1 MSADILIH
9 HCSLRIA
16 RRHGWSWGPDARA
29 LLRAALQRLP
39 EMLAMRLAESWP
51 EQLECEVVAPLRLRL
66 SVRMEELLELGA
78 GSGAGPAAGGAP
90 GSLAQRLDTL
100 LLELVQRASSGAP
113 PAVPP
118 ESVAEEAAPDVNL
131 LWAGTVLTVLLGW
144 HRQGILQEQLLMF
157 SQAALASWHASLQG
171 AGAAR
176 SARAV
181 PEAAKIAALA
191 GEHAA
196 LALPLPAGVR
206 ASLVR
211 RIGLMVAAA
220 GEFGVSTADPAIA
233 QAFAAHRAFELAPS
247 VDAQRPDGIVVRP
260 AEAQAAP
267 VQSRRAQAPDSG
279 RAALTSFD
287 VKICSALPFLL
298 LGPLSRTGYL
308 QTVGAVFEAAQM
320 LPALPALAVAL
331 ARKVLEPPQRG
342 WFRSAQSALAAAAFA
357 GQPEPLPDANIADM
371 ARLLAPFVSPLDGQV
386 ASVLTAGHTP
396 GSVLVLQAA
405 APGWILFEEE
415 GMFPIAWAGTVERLF
430 ARMAALGGELL
441 LVPQSALVPG
451 LLTQL
456 DDAGFR
462 FITDAAPARGEHW
475 RSVFA
480 GPLRAWTNV
489 IARTPPAI
497 TRLEHAGAASAQL
510 WQGLTAERPLMGGAG
525 VPEVERSLALAAA
538 LALGTIS
545 WSLWRE
551 RETATPLLA
560 LERFA
565 DFDGRVSFRPDL
577 VQVHLPLGRRFM
589 DLKGAGWLDDIAD
602 VPWLDGRPL
611 RFKQG

>member
-1 MSADILIH
+1 MGADILIH
-9 HCSLRIA
+9 HCTLRIA

-39 EMLAMRLAESWP
+39 DILAMRLAESWP
-51 EQLECEVVAPLRLRL
+51 EQHECEVVALLRLRL
-66 SVRMEELLELGA
+66 SVRMEELLELA
-78 GSGAGPAAGGAP
+78 AASGAGPAVGGAP
-90 GSLAQRLDTL
+90 ASLAQRLDAL
-100 LLELVQRASSGAP
+100 LLELVQRASSDAP
-113 PAVPP
+113 PAIQR
-118 ESVAEEAAPDVNL
+118 ESVTEEAAPDVNV

-144 HRQGILQEQLLMF
+144 HRQGILHEQLLMF
-157 SQAALASWHASLQG
+157 SQAALASWYASLQG
-171 AGAAR
+171 AGTR

-181 PEAAKIAALA
+181 PEAARIAALA
-191 GEHAA
+191 AEHAA
-196 LALPLPAGVR
+196 LPLPLPAGLR

-211 RIGLMVAAA
+211 RIGLLVAAA
-220 GEFGVSTADPAIA
+220 GEFGVSSADPAIA
-233 QAFAAHRAFELAPS
+233 PALAAHREFDLAPAA
-247 VDAQRPDGIVVRP
+247 DAQRPEDMPVIGAV
-260 AEAQAAP
+260 EEQAATP
-267 VQSRRAQAPDSG
+267 SRRAAAPG
-279 RAALTSFD
+279 RGPSPLASFD

-342 WFRSAQSALAAAAFA
+342 WFRGAQPALAAAVFA
-357 GQPEPLPDANIADM
+357 GQPEPLPDADVADM
-371 ARLLAPFVSPLDGQV
+371 ARLLAPLVSPLDSQV

-405 APGWILFEEE
+405 APGWVLFEEE

-441 LVPQSALVPG
+441 LVPQSALAPG
-451 LLTQL
+451 LLVQL

-462 FITDAAPARGEHW
+462 FVTDAAPARGEHW
-475 RSVFA
+475 RGVFA

-489 IARTPPAI
+489 RAATPPAM
-497 TRLEHAGAASAQL
+497 TRLEHAGTASAQL
-510 WQGLTAERPLMGGAG
+510 WQGLTAGRPLMGGCP

-551 RETATPLLA
+551 RETVTPLLA

-565 DFDGRVSFRPDL
+565 DFDARVSFRPDL

-589 DLKGAGWLDDIAD
+589 DLKDAGWLDDIAD

-611 RFKQG
+611 RFVRG

>member
-9 HCSLRIA
+9 RCTLRIA
-16 RRHGWSWGPDARA
+16 RRHGWSWGADAKG
-29 LLRAALQRLP
+29 LLYAALKRLP
-39 EMLAMRLAESWP
+39 ELLALRLAESWP
-51 EQLECEVVAPLRLRL
+51 GQHDCEVVAPMRVRL
-66 SVRMEELLELGA
+66 SVRIEELLELA
-78 GSGAGPAAGGAP
+78 ADSGAGPAAGGSPA
-90 GSLAQRLDTL
+90 GFAQRLDAL
-100 LLELVQRASSGAP
+100 LLELVQRAAVGAP
-113 PAVPP
+113 PAVRGESAP
-118 ESVAEEAAPDVNL
+118 EAEAPDVNV

-144 HRQGILQEQLLMF
+144 YRQGILHEQLLMF

-171 AGAAR
+171 AGAGA
-176 SARAV
+176 ARALA
-181 PEAAKIAALA
+181 ESAEFSAIAAEL
-191 GEHAA
+191 AA
-196 LALPLPAGVR
+196 LPLPLPAGVR

-211 RIGLMVAAA
+211 RIALMVAAA
-220 GEFGVSTADPAIA
+220 GEFGVSTADPALA
-233 QAFAAHRAFELAPS
+233 QTFAAHREFALAP
-247 VDAQRPDGIVVRP
+247 DADADRTDMSIVGS
-260 AEAQAAP
+260 AEARSALQP
-267 VQSRRAQAPDSG
+267 RRAPAPGSAG
-279 RAALTSFD
+279 SPLASFD

-357 GQPEPLPDANIADM
+357 GQPEPLADAHVADM
-371 ARLLAPFVSPLDGQV
+371 ARLLAPLVSPLDGQV

-396 GSVLVLQAA
+396 GSVLVLHAA
-405 APGWILFEEE
+405 APGWTLFEEE

-441 LVPQSALVPG
+441 LVPQAALVPG
-451 LLTQL
+451 LLAQL

-480 GPLRAWTNV
+480 GPQRAWTNER
-489 IARTPPAI
+489 AGALPAM
-497 TRLEHAGAASAQL
+497 TRLEHAASASARL
-510 WQGLTAERPLMGGAG
+510 WQGLTAERPLMGGAS

-565 DFDGRVSFRPDL
+565 DFDARVSFRPDL

-589 DLKGAGWLDDIAD
+589 DLKGAGWLDDVAD
-602 VPWLDGRPL
+602 VPWLDGRPV
-611 RFKQG
+611 RFVRG